1 MASSFELPGDR
12 GNSLGNRAIQNEP
25 LPAGPYDADC
35 TMKRFALLLVLVLG
49 ACSAQP
55 TLRARAMLPAEARES
70 PQHFVVVTV
79 KNPLTPPTLHAAST
93 ARGYDNAG
101 TYQAGGNART
111 TGRALAAKYHLQETS
126 SWPIALLGVNCL
138 VYALPANADP
148 ERVIA
153 ALTHDSRVES
163 VQPLQSFDTTSNH
176 YNDPY
181 EPLQKNVQ
189 QMSIGDA
196 HALTRGAG
204 VRVAVID
211 SGVELDHP
219 DLPTT
224 AVSGNFVDND
234 RRAFGEDTHGTAIA
248 GIIAAIPNNGIG
260 IVGVA
265 PDVQL
270 LLYKACWRASA
281 TGPQAVCNTFT
292 LAQALA
298 AAIDARADI
307 INLSLA
313 GPSDPLLTRLVQR
326 AMEEGTIVV
335 GAVPQDGLR
344 NDFPANIPAV
354 IAVDSVENDNTDASI
369 VRAPGR
375 DVISLAPEGHYDFY
389 SGSSLAT
396 AEISGLVALLRAER
410 KQLSAEQAQL
420 LLTDG
425 APAIP
430 NACVALAALMHR
442 PDCRAR
448 DSD

>member
-1 MASSFELPGDR
+1 MKLFVLAS
-12 GNSLGNRAIQNEP
+12 A
-25 LPAGPYDADC
+25 
-35 TMKRFALLLVLVLG
+35 LVLS

-55 TLRARAMLPAEARES
+55 ALRARAMLPYGAREA
-70 PQHFVVVTV
+70 PQHYLVVTV
-79 KNPLTPPTLHAAST
+79 RNPINPPTLHAAST
-93 ARGYDNAG
+93 ARGYDSLG
-101 TYQAGGNART
+101 TYQAGGWAHT
-111 TGRALAAKYHLQETS
+111 TSHALAAKYHLQETS
-126 SWPIALLGVNCL
+126 SWPIAMLGVNCL

-148 ERVIA
+148 QQVMA
-153 ALTHDSRVES
+153 ALAHDSRVES
-163 VQPLQSFDTTSNH
+163 VQPLQSFDTTSSP

-181 EPLQKNVQ
+181 ASLQKNVQ
-189 QMSIGDA
+189 QMAIGDA
-196 HALTRGAG
+196 QALTRGAG

-211 SGVELDHP
+211 TGVELDHP
-219 DLPTT
+219 DLPST
-224 AVSGNFVDND
+224 ALSSNFVDND
-234 RRAFGEDTHGTAIA
+234 RRAFGEDTHGTAVA

-281 TGPQAVCNTFT
+281 NGTQAVCNTFT
-292 LAQALA
+292 LVQALA

-335 GAVPQDGLR
+335 GAVPPDGLR
-344 NDFPANIPAV
+344 NDFPTNIPAV
-354 IAVDSVENDNTDASI
+354 IAVDSIENDNTDTSI

-375 DVISLAPEGHYDFY
+375 DVLSLAPEGHYDFY

-396 AEISGLVALLRAER
+396 AEVSGLVALLRAER
-410 KQLSAEQAQL
+410 KHLSSEQAQL
-420 LLTDG
+420 LLMDG

-442 PDCRAR
+442 PDCRVR

>member
-1 MASSFELPGDR
+1 
-12 GNSLGNRAIQNEP
+12 
-25 LPAGPYDADC
+25 
-35 TMKRFALLLVLVLG
+35 MKLLALLAALVLS
-49 ACSAQP
+49 ACSVQP
-55 TLRARAMLPAEARES
+55 PLRARAILPSAAREA
-70 PQHFVVVTV
+70 PQHYVVVTV
-79 KNPLTPPTLHAAST
+79 RNPINPPPLHAAST

-101 TYQAGGNART
+101 TYQAGGRART
-111 TGRALAAKYHLQETS
+111 TSRALAAKYHLQETS

-148 ERVIA
+148 EKVIA
-153 ALTHDSRVES
+153 ALAHDSRVES
-163 VQPLQSFDTTSNH
+163 VQALHSFDTTSIP

-181 EPLQKNVQ
+181 ASLQKNVQ
-189 QMSIGDA
+189 QMAIGDA

-211 SGVELDHP
+211 TGVELDHP

-224 AVSGNFVDND
+224 ALSSNFVDND
-234 RRAFGEDTHGTAIA
+234 RHAFGEDTHGTAVA
-248 GIIAAIPNNGIG
+248 GVIAAIPNNGIG
-260 IVGVA
+260 IVGIA

-270 LLYKACWRASA
+270 LLYKACWRAAA
-281 TGPQAVCNTFT
+281 TGAQAVCNTFT

-298 AAIDARADI
+298 AAIDAHADI

-326 AMEEGTIVV
+326 AMEQGTIVV
-335 GAVPQDGLR
+335 GAVPPDGLR

-354 IAVDSVENDNTDASI
+354 IAVDAIENGNTDVSI
-369 VRAPGR
+369 VSAPGR

-389 SGSSLAT
+389 SGSSLAA
-396 AEISGLVALLRAER
+396 AEVSGLVALLRAER
-410 KQLSAEQAQL
+410 RHLTAEQAQL

-430 NACVALAALMHR
+430 NACMELAALMHR
-442 PDCRAR
+442 PDCRVS
-448 DSD
+448 DSN